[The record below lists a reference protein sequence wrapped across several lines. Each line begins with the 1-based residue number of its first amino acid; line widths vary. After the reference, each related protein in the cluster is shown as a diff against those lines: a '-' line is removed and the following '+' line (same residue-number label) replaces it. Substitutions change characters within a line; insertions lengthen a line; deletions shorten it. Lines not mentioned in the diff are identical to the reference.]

1 MPFKVPTPGARAILN
16 TFAREKQEAE
26 KKAAGSAAAEKSA
39 KDLLREHG
47 KALARAEKPVLGWG
61 MQAGNS
67 TISLDV
73 SPAQACPTVFI
84 LIFKVVVVFQ
94 LAFLFVKIIDKML
107 NDYVIFL
114 F

>member
-1 MPFKVPTPGARAILN
+1 LFTAIILETVILFLVPKGFFAVPTPGARAILN

-26 KKAAGSAAAEKSA
+26 KKAAGPDAVEKSA

-47 KALARAEKPVLGWG
+47 RAVARAEKPVLGWG

-73 SPAQACPTVFI
+73 SPAQAC
-84 LIFKVVVVFQ
+84 
-94 LAFLFVKIIDKML
+94 FL
-107 NDYVIFL
+107 
-114 F
+114 